1 MPPILLLTKGLNV
14 HNNQYELLAEKLQRL
29 LLQEGFDTNVNDC
42 QIPGVKDTLEE
53 IRNLI
58 EHQCHECGR
67 EIPELQE
74 RCHDCEV
81 DPDYYVPDYDDAE
94 WLGYIDAQR

>member
-1 MPPILLLTKGLNV
+1 MTDTLTLLKRAYLDIDG
-14 HNNQYELLAEKLQRL
+14 

-74 RCHDCEV
+74 HCFDCQVE
-81 DPDYYVPDYDDAE
+81 PDYYVPSYDDAE

>member
-1 MPPILLLTKGLNV
+1 MIKVYFETGS
-14 HNNQYELLAEKLQRL
+14 HAEHVATLDSEPTTETFWDAMFLVAQAK
-29 LLQEGFDTNVNDC
+29 GFDKVT
-42 QIPGVKDTLEE
+42 ES
-53 IRNLI
+53 I

-81 DPDYYVPDYDDAE
+81 DPDHYVPDYDDAE
-94 WLGYIDAQR
+94 WLGYIDSNAQR